1 MYIRESITKNPKTG
15 AIYKVHRLIEAM
27 RTEKGPRQRVAL
39 HLGTLSLNKVERK
52 SSKILESRLLG
63 QKSLL
68 EDDPRLIQIADEALA
83 NLNFRQTTS
92 RDQKE
97 APPQDIHPIDLESI
111 QLASVRT
118 AGAEIIGHS
127 VWERLGFGALLRELG
142 FSPLEIALAKTTVL
156 GRLIQPGSE
165 RATYAWIHKRSALM
179 ELLLPYRLPL
189 GRDSLYEIA
198 DRLLAHK
205 MAIESHLR
213 KKEHVLFPT
222 CVSLFL
228 YDLTNTYFEGQALGN
243 SLAKRGHSKEKRNDR
258 PLVTLALLVDDRGFP
273 IFSQIYK
280 GNQSEPATL
289 ESVLD
294 QLQSDM
300 GSVLPGCLPTLV
312 MDKGI
317 ATADNL
323 HLIRQREFPYVI
335 VERRR
340 AEKDHLEAF
349 SNPADFSSFNTNSGP
364 IKLKKLD
371 GEDRSKV
378 LVISEGRVQKER
390 AMDALKEK
398 RCKDEVEKLSASVQK
413 GNVILPEKVGRRI
426 GRILQKYPT
435 MTGFYEIV
443 AEPDKTGERIVRVIL
458 KEKESRSQEEVIRG
472 CYVIETS
479 HQNLE
484 AKAVWDL
491 YTTLH
496 KVEHA
501 FRCLKTDLGIRPIH
515 HQKDDRTQGH
525 LFISVLAY
533 HLLITIENTLREAAD
548 HRSWSTIRETMST
561 MTRGTITCADA
572 YGSVH
577 SIRLT
582 SSLESEHRKIWWCPG
597 LAAKYT
603 EKPCCVGFCAINFK
617 RVMKP

>member
-1 MYIRESITKNPKTG
+1 MFIRENTTTNPKTG
-15 AIYKVHRLIEAM
+15 VTYKVHRLIEAV
-27 RTEKGPRQRVAL
+27 RTEKGPRQRVVL

-52 SSKILESRLLG
+52 KLAKILESRLLG

-68 EDDPRLIQIADEALA
+68 EDDPRLNQIADEAVS
-83 NLNFRQTTS
+83 NLNFRQTAS
-92 RDQKE
+92 REKKE
-97 APPQDIHPIDLESI
+97 APPQDIQPIDLESL

-127 VWERLGFGALLRELG
+127 VWEKLGFRTLLRELG
-142 FSPLEIALAKTTVL
+142 LTPLEIALAETTVL
-156 GRLIQPGSE
+156 GRLIHPGSE
-165 RATYAWIHKRSALM
+165 RATYAWIHKKSALM
-179 ELLLPYRLPL
+179 ELLFPNTRSL

-205 MAIESHLR
+205 TAIESHLR
-213 KKEHVLFPT
+213 KKEHALFPS
-222 CVSLFL
+222 CVSLYL
-228 YDLTNTYFEGQALGN
+228 YDLTNTYFEGQALEN

-289 ESVLD
+289 KSVLD
-294 QLQSDM
+294 QLQSDL
-300 GSVLPGCLPTLV
+300 GNVLPACLPTLV

-323 HLIRQREFPYVI
+323 DLIRQREFPYVI

-340 AEKDHLEAF
+340 AEKDHMKAF
-349 SNPADFSSFNTNSGP
+349 SDPSDFSRFDTSSGP
-364 IKLKKLD
+364 IRLKKLD
-371 GEDRSKV
+371 VEDRSQI

-398 RCKDEVEKLSASVQK
+398 RCKEEVEKLSASVQK

-515 HQKDDRTQGH
+515 HQKDVRTEGH

-533 HLLITIENTLREAAD
+533 HLLITIENTLRESGD

-561 MTRGTITCADA
+561 MTRATITCADA
-572 YGSVH
+572 EGSVH
-577 SIRLT
+577 SIRIT
-582 SSLESEHRKIWWCPG
+582 SSLESEHRKI
-597 LAAKYT
+597 LDS
-603 EKPCCVGFCAINFK
+603 
-617 RVMKP
+617 MKVVNPFRKIRQKIQARL

>member
-15 AIYKVHRLIEAM
+15 ATYKVHRLIEAV
-27 RTEKGPRQRVAL
+27 RTDKGPRQRVVL
-39 HLGTLSLNKVERK
+39 HLGTLSLNKVDRK
-52 SSKILESRLLG
+52 KLAKILESRLLG
-63 QKSLL
+63 QKSLFESAPSL
-68 EDDPRLIQIADEALA
+68 VQIADEALA
-83 NLNFRQTTS
+83 NLNFRQTAS
-92 RDQKE
+92 QEKKD
-97 APPQDIHPIDLESI
+97 ASPQDIHPIDLESI
-111 QLASVRT
+111 QLASVRSV
-118 AGAEIIGHS
+118 GAEIIGHS
-127 VWERLGFGALLRELG
+127 FWEKLGFRVLLRELG
-142 FSPLEIALAKTTVL
+142 LTPLEIALAETTIL

-165 RATYAWIHKRSALM
+165 RATYAWFQKRSALM
-179 ELLLPYRLPL
+179 ELLSPNTRPL

-198 DRLLAHK
+198 DLLLAHK
-205 MAIESHLR
+205 TAIESHLR
-213 KKEHVLFPT
+213 QRERALFPS
-222 CVSLFL
+222 CISLFL

-258 PLVTLALLVDDRGFP
+258 PLVTLALLVDGRGFP

-289 ESVLD
+289 VSVLD

-300 GSVLPGCLPTLV
+300 GKVLPGCLPTLV

-323 HLIRQREFPYVI
+323 DLIRQREFPYVI

-340 AEKDHLEAF
+340 AEKDHLDAF
-349 SNPADFSSFNTNSGP
+349 SNPADFSCFDTNSGP
-364 IKLKKLD
+364 IKLKKLQM
-371 GEDRSKV
+371 EDHSQV

-398 RCKDEVEKLSASVQK
+398 RCREEVEKLVASVQK

-435 MTGFYEIV
+435 MTGFYDIV
-443 AEPDKTGERIVRVIL
+443 AEPDKTGKRIVRVIL
-458 KEKESRSQEEVIRG
+458 KEKESRAQEEIIRG

-479 HQNLE
+479 HKNLE
-484 AKAVWDL
+484 AKAVWDI

-501 FRCLKTDLGIRPIH
+501 FRCLKTELGFRPIH
-515 HQKDDRTQGH
+515 HQKDVRTEGH

-533 HLLITIENTLREAAD
+533 HLLITIENTLREAGD
-548 HRSWSTIRETMST
+548 HRSWATIRETMST
-561 MTRGTITCADA
+561 MTRGTITCAEAD
-572 YGSVH
+572 GSVH
-577 SIRLT
+577 SIRIT
-582 SSLESEHRKIWWCPG
+582 SSLESEHRKILDSLKIQNP
-597 LAAKYT
+597 LRKI
-603 EKPCCVGFCAINFK
+603 KQKIQV
-617 RVMKP
+617 RL

>member
-1 MYIRESITKNPKTG
+1 MYIRESITKNPSTG
-15 AIYKVHRLIEAM
+15 ATYKVHRLIEAM
-27 RTEKGPRQRVAL
+27 RTEKGPRQRVIL

-52 SSKILESRLLG
+52 KLAKILESRLLG
-63 QKSLL
+63 QKSLF
-68 EDDPRLIQIADEALA
+68 EDDPQLIQIADEAMT
-83 NLNFRQTTS
+83 NLNFRQTAS
-92 RDQKE
+92 KEQKE
-97 APPQDIHPIDLESI
+97 ASPQDIHSIDLESV
-111 QLASVRT
+111 QLASIRT

-127 VWERLGFGALLRELG
+127 VWEKLGFRVLLRELG
-142 FSPLEIALAKTTVL
+142 LPPLEIALAETTVL
-156 GRLIQPGSE
+156 GRLIRPGSE
-165 RATYAWIHKRSALM
+165 RATYTWIHQRSALM
-179 ELLLPYRLPL
+179 ELLFPNTRSM

-205 MAIESHLR
+205 TAIESHLR
-213 KKEHVLFPT
+213 KKEKTLFPS

-273 IFSQIYK
+273 VFSRIYK

-294 QLQSDM
+294 QLQSDL
-300 GSVLPGCLPTLV
+300 GNVLPACLPTLV

-323 HLIRQREFPYVI
+323 HLIRQREFPYVV

-340 AEKDHLEAF
+340 AEKDHMEAF
-349 SNPADFSSFNTNSGP
+349 SDPSDFSRFDTSSGT

-371 GEDRSKV
+371 VEDRSQI

-398 RCKDEVEKLSASVQK
+398 RYKEEVEKLAASVQK
-413 GNVILPEKVGRRI
+413 GNVTLPEKVGRRI

-479 HQNLE
+479 QQSLE

-496 KVEHA
+496 KVEYA

-515 HQKDDRTQGH
+515 HQKDVRTEGH

-533 HLLITIENTLREAAD
+533 HLLITIENTLREAGD
-548 HRSWSTIRETMST
+548 HRSWSTIRQTMST

-572 YGSVH
+572 DGSVH
-577 SIRLT
+577 SIRIT
-582 SSLESEHRKIWWCPG
+582 SSLESEHRKI
-597 LAAKYT
+597 L
-603 EKPCCVGFCAINFK
+603 NS
-617 RVMKP
+617 MKVQNPFRKIRQKIQARL